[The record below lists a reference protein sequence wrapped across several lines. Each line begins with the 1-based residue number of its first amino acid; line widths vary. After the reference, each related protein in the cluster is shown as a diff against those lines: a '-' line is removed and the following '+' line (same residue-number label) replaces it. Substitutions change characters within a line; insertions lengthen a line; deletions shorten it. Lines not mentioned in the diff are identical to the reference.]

1 MQRKDSPLHDL
12 VLLSRSSQD
21 EVTQTAIQH
30 FQDHLPLEYPSDREY
45 YEETFNTRH
54 YKYKNDWALNVMLV
68 LWQDGLAECVAVGQM
83 HTDAWKEAL

>member
-1 MQRKDSPLHDL
+1 M
-12 VLLSRSSQD
+12 
-21 EVTQTAIQH
+21 
-30 FQDHLPLEYPSDREY
+30 EYPSDREY